1 MLSFHFIFGNTLLL
15 HSLLFL
21 YTQVLTVTC
30 VTGFVAVLSP
40 PTLYC
45 SPSFVE
51 FRSSSSASF
60 FAFASCAF
68 LVISFSSYFSSPISC
83 HFSAYTS
90 FSLFCFCGSAC
101 AEGLSQLHSAIATMA
116 IIIIHSVWC
125 LFIVLLAR

>member
-51 FRSSSSASF
+51 LRSSSSASF

-68 LVISFSSYFSSPISC
+68 LVISFSSYFSSPIAC
-83 HFSAYTS
+83 HFSTYS
-90 FSLFCFCGSAC
+90 CFSLFCGSAC
-101 AEGLSQLHSAIATMA
+101 AVGHVNFHSQSISNASTM
-116 IIIIHSVWC
+116 IISNTCFLMV
-125 LFIVLLAR
+125 LFGR